1 MRGDV
6 YYDRSGN
13 LITLDEWASAFDERY
28 GEKTVRQENVG
39 DLWVSTVWLGLDHQ
53 HGNGPPLIFE
63 TMVFAGESL
72 VDEFCD
78 RYSTEAEAVA
88 GHERVVAALEAGVGT
103 DEL

>member
-1 MRGDV
+1 M

-28 GEKTVRQENVG
+28 GEKTVRQEHVG

-63 TMVFAGESL
+63 TMVFGGRHDSHCE
-72 VDEFCD
+72 
-78 RYSTEAEAVA
+78 RYPTEAAALA
-88 GHERVVAALEAGVGT
+88 GHAAIVQAIRTGATRLPPPA
-103 DEL
+103 

>member
-1 MRGDV
+1 M

-28 GEKTVRQENVG
+28 GEKTVRQEHVG

-63 TMVFAGESL
+63 TMVFADESL
-72 VDEFCD
+72 TAEFCA
-78 RYSTEAEAVA
+78 RYSTEAEAA
-88 GHERVVAALEAGVGT
+88 TGHERVVAALQAGLQT
-103 DEL
+103 HEL